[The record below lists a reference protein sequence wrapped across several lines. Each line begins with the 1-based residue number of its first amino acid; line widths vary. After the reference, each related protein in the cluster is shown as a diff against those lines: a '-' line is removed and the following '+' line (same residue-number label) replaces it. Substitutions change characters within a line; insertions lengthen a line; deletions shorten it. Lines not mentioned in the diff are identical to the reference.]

1 MSLSIEARRSGA
13 RAIVIVLRGE
23 VDYATAQ
30 DLRATIS
37 AILIKGTIDAI
48 IVDLAGVTLLDS
60 TGIGTL
66 VVAYRICGDC
76 GVRFSVRDASPF
88 IAKLLTV
95 LGVAEALGVPPV
107 PGLRRQRRPI
117 HEVLDGTLD
126 TTLDDTPATPAT
138 PQPA

>member
-1 MSLSIEARRSGA
+1 VSLSIETRRSGD

-30 DLRATIS
+30 DLRASIS
-37 AILIKGTIDAI
+37 AILVKGTIDAI

-76 GVRFSVRDASPF
+76 RVRFRVRNPSAF

-107 PGLRRQRRPI
+107 PGLRRQRRPL
-117 HEVLDGTLD
+117 HEALDGTLD
-126 TTLDDTPATPAT
+126 SSLDDTPATP
-138 PQPA
+138 QPA